1 MASEP
6 KRNPLTDHLLT
17 PENSVLIVIDYQQE
31 MLDNVRSIDQ
41 ERLTNNVV
49 GLVKIAK
56 AFGVPTIFSTVGV
69 GLGFNRDTITGVRD
83 ILPDVPSY
91 DRTSLNGWEDIEMKA
106 AVKASGR
113 RKLIMSGLW
122 TGGCPAF
129 TTLDALNDG
138 FEIYAVSDAMGET
151 SADAHERAMQRMI
164 QAGATPLTWG
174 VVLAELQRDYNRTD
188 TLGDVVEVLGT
199 HLFNQATEPVA
210 V

>member
-1 MASEP
+1 
-6 KRNPLTDHLLT
+6 
-17 PENSVLIVIDYQQE
+17 
-31 MLDNVRSIDQ
+31 
-41 ERLTNNVV
+41 
-49 GLVKIAK
+49 
-56 AFGVPTIFSTVGV
+56 
-69 GLGFNRDTITGVRD
+69 
-83 ILPDVPSY
+83 
-91 DRTSLNGWEDIEMKA
+91 MKA

-164 QAGATPLTWG
+164 QAGATLLTWG
-174 VVLAELQRDYNRTD
+174 VVLAEIQRDYSRTD

>member
-69 GLGFNRDTITGVRD
+69 GLDFNRDTITGVRD
-83 ILPDVPSY
+83 ILPDAPSY

>member
-31 MLDNVRSIDQ
+31 MLDNVRSIDHD
-41 ERLTNNVV
+41 RLTNNVV

-69 GLGFNRDTITGVRD
+69 ELGFNRDTISEVRD
-83 ILPDVPSY
+83 ILPDAPSY

-106 AVKASGR
+106 AVKATGR

-122 TGGCPAF
+122 TGGCPAVS
-129 TTLDALNDG
+129 TLYGLND
-138 FEIYAVSDAMGET
+138 
-151 SADAHERAMQRMI
+151 R
-164 QAGATPLTWG
+164 
-174 VVLAELQRDYNRTD
+174 
-188 TLGDVVEVLGT
+188 VEV
-199 HLFNQATEPVA
+199 
-210 V
+210 

>member
-83 ILPDVPSY
+83 ILPDAPSY
-91 DRTSLNGWEDIEMKA
+91 DRTSLNGW
-106 AVKASGR
+106 
-113 RKLIMSGLW
+113 
-122 TGGCPAF
+122 
-129 TTLDALNDG
+129 
-138 FEIYAVSDAMGET
+138 
-151 SADAHERAMQRMI
+151 
-164 QAGATPLTWG
+164 
-174 VVLAELQRDYNRTD
+174 
-188 TLGDVVEVLGT
+188 
-199 HLFNQATEPVA
+199 
-210 V
+210 

>member
-83 ILPDVPSY
+83 ILPDAPSY